1 MDSRIS
7 DTRARPSSGDWIDRS
22 TPLTFSSIA
31 AFSSRC
37 KKRLNCGETSPSS
50 PSWPTPSGKDPA
62 SLIPA
67 MIPPSAAHRFPP
79 TIPDG

>member
-1 MDSRIS
+1 MDSRNS
-7 DTRARPSSGDWIDRS
+7 DTRARPSSGDWIERS
-22 TPLTFSSIA
+22 TPVTFSSVA

-50 PSWPTPSGKDPA
+50 PSWPTPSGKDPE

-67 MIPPSAAHRFPP
+67 MIPLSAADRFSP
-79 TIPDG
+79 TISDG